1 VVASI
6 VSFALAGAL
15 SVSYIEAGEDSSC
28 GTVLYDSR
36 TESVCGRAML
46 QQRTAVSVLVL
57 TGLVAGSLW
66 WLARASRGPSR
77 IAEIAVMLLVVAA
90 VASVVISV
98 RAFADPGE
106 SAYGY
111 PCGSR
116 LNPVVL
122 QGSIPDEPA
131 GCDAYLSD
139 QRTTGA
145 AAAAAAVLIGA
156 ASFVISRR
164 NKSAAAPAVA

>member
-1 VVASI
+1 VA
-6 VSFALAGAL
+6 
-15 SVSYIEAGEDSSC
+15 
-28 GTVLYDSR
+28 
-36 TESVCGRAML
+36 
-46 QQRTAVSVLVL
+46 VLVL
-57 TGLVAGSLW
+57 TGLVVGSLW
-66 WLARASRGPSR
+66 WLGRPSRGPSR
-77 IAEIAVMLLVVAA
+77 IAEIAVLLLVVAA
-90 VASVVISV
+90 VASVVIAV

-116 LNPVVL
+116 LNPVLL
-122 QGSIPDEPA
+122 QGSIPDKPA

-145 AAAAAAVLIGA
+145 AAAVAAVLIGA
-156 ASFVISRR
+156 TASVIARR